1 MKTKLIGTVLL
12 FSHPLAMMAHHSVS
26 ANFDTATVVEVSG
39 VVTELSWR
47 NPHVRFELAEESA
60 DGTARTFAIE
70 MTSLTNLRR
79 AGLSGQLLEVGDTI
93 RVAGMPGR
101 RDSAALYVQNML
113 LANGDEVVLE
123 PNAEPRWANVVRG
136 REGPSGPGDA
146 SAPELGIFR
155 TWSTPRDQPLLLPQ
169 DTEPEFDY
177 DRYPLTAAA
186 RAAVE
191 GFDRISD
198 SPILNCVSKGMPT
211 IMEQPYPMEFVQ
223 QDSDILLRLE
233 EYDTQRLIHM
243 SEGATDEGQAR
254 SKLGYS
260 TGRWDGGSLVVRT
273 TRINWAHFDVVGVP
287 QSEDSVLLE
296 RFMPREDGSR
306 LDYELTVTDPANFTE
321 PVTLRK
327 FWVWYPEMTVEP
339 FECRI

>member
-1 MKTKLIGTVLL
+1 MRNKFSVIVLL
-12 FSHPLAMMAHHSVS
+12 LGHPLTLPAHHSVA
-26 ANFDTATVVEVSG
+26 ANFDTSTVVEASG

-47 NPHVRFELAEESA
+47 NPHVRFELMEESA
-60 DGTARTFAIE
+60 DGATTSYTIE

-79 AGLSGQLLEVGDTI
+79 AGLSGQLLEVGDSI

-101 RDSAALYVQNML
+101 RDSTALYVENIL
-113 LANGDEVVLE
+113 LANGDEVLLG
-123 PNAEPRWANVVRG
+123 PTSEPRWANQVRG

-155 TWSTPRDQPLLLPQ
+155 TWSTPQDQPLLLPQ

-191 GFDRISD
+191 GFDRITD

-211 IMEQPYPMEFVQ
+211 IMEQPYPMEFVE
-223 QDSDILLRLE
+223 QDTDILVRME

-243 SEGATDEGQAR
+243 SEGASDEGQPH

-260 TGRWDGGSLVVRT
+260 VGRWDGDSLVVRT
-273 TRINWAHFDVVGVP
+273 TRIDWAHFDVVGVP

-296 RFMPREDGSR
+296 RFTPSEDGSR
-306 LDYELTVTDPANFTE
+306 LDYELTVTDPVNFTE
-321 PVTLRK
+321 PVTLSK
-327 FWVWYPEMTVEP
+327 FWVWYPQMTVEP
-339 FECRI
+339 FECRV

>member
-1 MKTKLIGTVLL
+1 MRKAISVIVLL
-12 FSHPLAMMAHHSVS
+12 FGYPVILLAHHSVA
-26 ANFDTATVVEVSG
+26 ANFDTATVVEASG

-47 NPHVRFELAEESA
+47 NPHVRFELREESA
-60 DGTARTFAIE
+60 DGTTRLLAIE

-79 AGLSGQLLEVGDTI
+79 AGLSGQLLEVGDSV

-101 RDSAALYVQNML
+101 RDSRALYLQNIL

-123 PNAEPRWANVVRG
+123 PNAQPRWANQVRG
-136 REGPSGPGDA
+136 REGPSGPGDS

-169 DTEPEFDY
+169 DTESEFNY

-191 GFDRISD
+191 GFDRIAD

-223 QDSDILLRLE
+223 QGSDILLRLE
-233 EYDTQRLIHM
+233 EYDTSRLINM
-243 SEGATDEGQAR
+243 SEGATDEGQPPG
-254 SKLGYS
+254 KLGYS
-260 TGRWDGGSLVVRT
+260 IGRWDGDSLAVRT
-273 TRINWAHFDVVGVP
+273 TRLDWPHFGVVGIP

-296 RFMPREDGSR
+296 RFTPSEDGSR

-321 PVTLRK
+321 PVTVRK
-327 FWVWYPEMTVEP
+327 FWVWYPQMAIEP

>member
-1 MKTKLIGTVLL
+1 MRKAISVIVLL
-12 FSHPLAMMAHHSVS
+12 FSHPLTLPAHHSVS
-26 ANFDTATVVEVSG
+26 ANFDTSTVVEASG

-47 NPHVRFELAEESA
+47 NPHVRFQLTEEDA
-60 DGTARTFAIE
+60 DGTTRSLTIE

-79 AGLSGQLLEVGDTI
+79 SGLTGQLLEVGDSI

-101 RDSAALYVQNML
+101 RDAGMLYVENIL
-113 LANGDEVVLE
+113 LANGDEVLLG
-123 PNAEPRWANVVRG
+123 PNAAPRWANVVRG

-155 TWSTPRDQPLLLPQ
+155 TWSTPQDQPLLLPQ

-223 QDSDILLRLE
+223 QGADILLRLE
-233 EYDTQRLIHM
+233 EYDTERLIHM
-243 SEGATDEGQAR
+243 SEGATDEGQPR

-260 TGRWDGGSLVVRT
+260 IGRWDGDSLVVRT
-273 TRINWAHFDVVGVP
+273 TRLNWAHFDVVGVP
-287 QSEDSVLLE
+287 QSEDSELLE
-296 RFMPREDGSR
+296 RFTPSEDGSR
-306 LDYELTVTDPANFTE
+306 LDYELTVTDPVNFTE
-321 PVTLRK
+321 PVTLGK